1 MLADLTLQ
9 PAGRPAGG
17 RFKTDSRVQ
26 RASAARRPPRP
37 AAQGESRAGGGGEQ
51 KGWGAASPVFSFPS
65 TEASPWWPM
74 RPQVWG
80 PREAFSRQLS
90 NVLEQLHKCGSF
102 PWEDALPAG
111 LLTRWGLCLPVPWEG
126 AWASYR
132 QEPRSEPRDGGDHAQ
147 SRFKWHVEVP
157 AHYPTPPWGL
167 ESGQGV
173 YAPTSGAWRPWG
185 GGQEAE
191 GPHWDAGLQPHL
203 GAMAEDPPGQRCGGA
218 VMAERF
224 LGILGQAPK
233 WPSTPSAACFQSL
246 C

>member
-1 MLADLTLQ
+1 MCKEPARLAALPTPPPRVSPGQ
-9 PAGRPAGG
+9 GAEG
-17 RFKTDSRVQ
+17 SRRVEGL
-26 RASAARRPPRP
+26 RAQSSPSLPPRP
-37 AAQGESRAGGGGEQ
+37 D
-51 KGWGAASPVFSFPS
+51 
-65 TEASPWWPM
+65 PWWPM
-74 RPQVWG
+74 KRQVWG
-80 PREAFSRQLS
+80 PREAFSRQFS

-102 PWEDALPAG
+102 PWEDALPAF

-203 GAMAEDPPGQRCGGA
+203 GAMAEDPRGQRCGGA
-218 VMAERF
+218 VRAERF

-233 WPSTPSAACFQSL
+233 WPSTPAAACFQSP